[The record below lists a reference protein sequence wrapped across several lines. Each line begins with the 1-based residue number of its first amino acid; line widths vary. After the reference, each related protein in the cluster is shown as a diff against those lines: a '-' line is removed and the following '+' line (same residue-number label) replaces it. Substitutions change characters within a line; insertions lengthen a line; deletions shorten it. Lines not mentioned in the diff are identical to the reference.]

1 MKMHRL
7 FGVLMVLVCLFAG
20 SALAAEIQLESG
32 EGPGGLMANYTVNSG
47 DVILGENIAGF
58 HRISINGSGNVE
70 LTLKEVTLLPG
81 GSMLL
86 MAKQSGNTSVTSIT
100 LKLQGD
106 NHISVLG
113 SYVPL
118 TITGSGSLDCSQ
130 NTEHASLMVAGD
142 LTIENGTIVAEG
154 ATCGIATEKGKV
166 RIKGGSLT
174 AFSHQKEYDFGAVL
188 CVPSLGHGPSIY
200 GDYDQIIEL
209 GSGNWIIEAGN
220 DASSAQNV
228 SNYSG
233 EAYLHIEKLPEQN
246 VLPETGDSAN
256 LPLWISLIAV
266 STIGMAMMLRRR
278 KEA

>member
-7 FGVLMVLVCLFAG
+7 FGVLMVLIFLFAG
-20 SALAAEIQLESG
+20 NALAADIQLISNNSLLTDE
-32 EGPGGLMANYTVNSG
+32 YDVKSG
-47 DVILGENIAGF
+47 DVILGKNIAGR
-58 HRISINGSGNVE
+58 HQINLNGSGNIE
-70 LTLKEVTLLPG
+70 LTLKEVSILPG
-81 GSMLL
+81 GVMTLK
-86 MAKQSGNTSVTSIT
+86 ANQAGNTSVT
-100 LKLQGD
+100 LKLEGD
-106 NHISVLG
+106 NQIPLFASN
-113 SYVPL
+113 VPL
-118 TITGSGSLDCSQ
+118 TVTGSGSLDCSQ

>member
-32 EGPGGLMANYTVNSG
+32 ERAYTVNSG
-47 DVILGENIAGF
+47 DVILGKNIAGR
-58 HRISINGSGNVE
+58 HQINLNGSGNIE
-70 LTLKEVTLLPG
+70 LTLKEVSILPG
-81 GSMLL
+81 GVMTIKPNQ
-86 MAKQSGNTSVTSIT
+86 AGNTSVT
-100 LKLQGD
+100 LKLEGD
-106 NHISVLG
+106 NQIPLFG
-113 SYVPL
+113 SIVPL
-118 TITGSGSLDCSQ
+118 TVTGSGSLDCSQ
-130 NTEHASLMVAGD
+130 NTEHASLTVFGD

-154 ATCGIATEKGKV
+154 AECGIITENGKV

-174 AFSHQKEYDFGAVL
+174 AFSHQKEYKFGAVL
-188 CVPSLGHGPSIY
+188 CVPNLGLGPDSSFN
-200 GDYDQIIEL
+200 DYENIIEL
-209 GSGNWIIEAGN
+209 GSGNWKIEAGN
-220 DASSAQNV
+220 DAASAQNV

>member
-32 EGPGGLMANYTVNSG
+32 EGPGGLMVNYTVNSG
-47 DVILGENIAGF
+47 DVILGKNIAGR
-58 HRISINGSGNVE
+58 HQINLNGSGNIE
-70 LTLKEVTLLPG
+70 LTLKEVSILPG
-81 GSMLL
+81 GVMTINPNQ
-86 MAKQSGNTSVTSIT
+86 AGNTSVT
-100 LKLQGD
+100 LKLEGD
-106 NHISVLG
+106 NQIPLFG
-113 SYVPL
+113 SNVPL
-118 TITGSGSLDCSQ
+118 TVTGSGSLDCSQ

-154 ATCGIATEKGKV
+154 ATCGIATERGKV

-174 AFSHQKEYDFGAVL
+174 AFSHQKVYDFGAVL
-188 CVPSLGHGPSIY
+188 CVPSLAHGPSIY

-266 STIGMAMMLRRR
+266 STIVMAMMLRRR